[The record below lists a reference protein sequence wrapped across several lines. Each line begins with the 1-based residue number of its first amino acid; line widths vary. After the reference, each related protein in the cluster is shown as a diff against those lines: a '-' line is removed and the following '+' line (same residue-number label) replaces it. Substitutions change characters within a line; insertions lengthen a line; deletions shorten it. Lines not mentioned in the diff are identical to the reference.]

1 MPILIKLPKWG
12 LTMESA
18 TITEWLCA
26 EGSSVR
32 AGDPLFVAETDK
44 AAHDVTAPGDGV
56 VRRIVAAEGSKVT
69 VSGPVAVLT
78 EPGET
83 LTDDEIEEFL
93 AAHASP
99 AGSKSSAAGATA
111 RPARRPRSAVRDE
124 AGRVRASPAARKLA
138 QELGVDL
145 QTVAATGQG
154 GRITSE
160 DVERAA
166 HATTDTAVRQDW
178 LALQNGQRLFYVLAG
193 PDGAPPMVFIHGLG
207 GSSTTWE
214 TVLGRFAETHR
225 VLAVDLLGHGQS
237 DAGDPAIVDY
247 SIGGLA
253 RAVCELVRAM
263 SLSSITV
270 IGHSLGGAIA
280 ATAALEEP
288 DLISRL
294 VLVDSA
300 GIGDEINPRLVEL
313 VTGEPSAA
321 AARELLG
328 LFFYD
333 ERFVLD
339 SGVDEYLLAWSR
351 PGADTAIR
359 AVASSAFDG
368 SSQRLGIDL
377 ARLRQPV
384 LVVWGS
390 EDRVIPVSYANVAE
404 ADIPAAEVTI
414 IPSAGHAP
422 QIEAAAAFTE
432 AVEQF
437 ITDTE
442 S

>member
-1 MPILIKLPKWG
+1 MPILVKLPKWG

-26 EGSSVR
+26 EGANVR

-44 AAHDVTAPGDGV
+44 AAHDVIAPGDGV
-56 VRRIVAAEGSKVT
+56 VRRIVAAEGSKVP

-83 LTDDEIEEFL
+83 VTDDEIEELL
-93 AAHASP
+93 AAQASP
-99 AGSKSSAAGATA
+99 AGSRSSAAGATA
-111 RPARRPRSAVRDE
+111 RLARRPRSAARDE

-138 QELGVDL
+138 QELGVEL
-145 QTVAATGQG
+145 QTVTATGPG

-166 HATTDTAVRQDW
+166 NPVTTTTVRQDW
-178 LALQNGQRLFYVLAG
+178 LGLENGQRVFYVLAG
-193 PDGAPPMVFIHGLG
+193 PDKAPPLVFIHGLG
-207 GSSTTWE
+207 GSSSTWE
-214 TVLGRFAETHR
+214 TVLGTFAETHR
-225 VLAVDLLGHGQS
+225 VLALDLPGHGQS
-237 DAGDPAIVDY
+237 DTGDPDVVDY

-253 RAVCELVRAM
+253 RAVCELVRGM
-263 SLSSITV
+263 SLSSITL
-270 IGHSLGGAIA
+270 IGHSLGGAVA
-280 ATAALEEP
+280 MTAALEEP
-288 DLISRL
+288 LLISRL

-300 GIGDEINPRLVEL
+300 GIGDDINPRLLEL

-321 AARELLG
+321 AARDLLR
-328 LFFYD
+328 LFFHD

-359 AVASSAFDG
+359 AVAGSAFDG
-368 SSQRLGIDL
+368 SSQRIAVDL

-384 LVVWGS
+384 LVVWGG
-390 EDRVIPVSYANVAE
+390 EDRVIPVSYADVAD
-404 ADIPAAEVTI
+404 AAIPAAQVLI
-414 IPSAGHAP
+414 IPNAGHAP

-432 AVEQF
+432 VVGQF
-437 ITDTE
+437 IGETKT
-442 S
+442 